1 MTSSITTYFLQTSI
15 SEICS
20 KRCATSETNC
30 DETAAGAITIAPG
43 ANQTVNTHAGNVTT
57 YADKLVIKRNGSVV
71 TTFTRRNNTSPWVK
85 EASAT
90 TVAGIAGTNNGITVA
105 AGTFNPADTIQVV
118 ATQGSGETISDEQR
132 SDDFTVVAP
141 QPNEATTKI
150 GKMVILISRLIIH
163 QDI

>member
-1 MTSSITTYFLQTSI
+1 MPAKFVVKDVQPAKPTVT
-15 SEICS
+15 
-20 KRCATSETNC
+20 
-30 DETAAGAITIAPG
+30 ETAAGAITIAPG

-85 EASAT
+85 EASAA

-118 ATQGSGETISDEQR
+118 ATQGSGETISN
-132 SDDFTVVAP
+132 VA
-141 QPNEATTKI
+141 T
-150 GKMVILISRLIIH
+150 
-163 QDI
+163 